1 MKNFLCQATMAADNI
16 SLFVAS
22 HPTPAD
28 IFSYLQAWT
37 KNNLIDT
44 TFLKGSVQKMTGS
57 WEQTSMVWAALKL
70 AVNEGYYQLSGL
82 I

>member
-1 MKNFLCQATMAADNI
+1 MEIYISYLQQIFSFSSHFRRLEMKNFFCRPTMVADNI
-16 SLFVAS
+16 SLSVA
-22 HPTPAD
+22 PPAD

-44 TFLKGSVQKMTGS
+44 TFLKGS
-57 WEQTSMVWAALKL
+57 
-70 AVNEGYYQLSGL
+70 